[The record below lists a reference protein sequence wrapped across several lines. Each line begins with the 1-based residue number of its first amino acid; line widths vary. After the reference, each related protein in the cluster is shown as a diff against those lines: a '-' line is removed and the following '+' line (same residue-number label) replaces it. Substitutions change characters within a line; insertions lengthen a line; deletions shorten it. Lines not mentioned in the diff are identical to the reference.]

1 MPSFN
6 INAVHSASFFSTK
19 IQLPQSRS
27 ALTRRPILLDLVRK
41 GLQGKVSIISAP
53 AGYGKS
59 TLLAQALEQYPHP
72 CAWINLDKEENDPIR
87 FWHLFFMAIRQI
99 APLLIS
105 QSTELLHYVNENDWA
120 PLIASIS
127 QELQKADS
135 PLLIVFDDFHVI
147 HHPQILYMIDLLI
160 RQTPDTIHFVISS
173 RSIPDLKIGKLRA
186 LGQVM
191 EMDES
196 NLRFT
201 GEEVA
206 AFYKTA
212 FDIHLT
218 SQQLTNI
225 LKHTEGWIAGL
236 YLVGMVISKS
246 ETPDAIISNVN
257 GNLHFIAEY
266 LIEEVL
272 QQLTMEQ
279 QEFLLYTS
287 VLERFTAKICAVL
300 THVEDAQELIKQ
312 LFHQNAFL
320 ISLDAERHWFRY
332 HHLFA
337 DMLRAQLE
345 RRHPGLAKQLHKKAS
360 EWYESHGAPFEA
372 IHHALAGEVWDKAA
386 MLLFAYA
393 PHAMK
398 NHELATLDN
407 WLDFFPEE
415 TLKNHLHLLIIRA
428 WLQTLNGKTEQAEH
442 IIAPIEVRF
451 SHKKNEQDHSQE
463 ILWVEWMTIRA
474 FLAML
479 RNNVEDSLRHIEQ
492 ITLRSSLQSRFFQYG
507 FLLNPGEAYF
517 LRSQMAQR
525 GELRKAFRLFSQLR
539 MLYKGSGLAIL
550 GYGSVVLG
558 ELYYEWNDEASLQYF
573 IPRGLELG
581 RNHRQIGVLVP
592 MYLLHA
598 RYFVARKMM
607 KEAWDVLR
615 EFELTIQEYE
625 SHAHWR
631 AILEA
636 FKIRLWIAE
645 GQKDNVMAWLEQS
658 KFSSQQE
665 ITPYQEFELITWARA
680 NGFLSRWKVAE
691 DLLTRLVRFAEAES
705 RLASLIEVLLL
716 KAIAANELDKTNE
729 AFTYLNR
736 AIRLAYPENYQRT
749 FLDEG
754 IPLFQLMMQ
763 WLHSK
768 DQYTLT
774 TSEREY
780 AELLISLFIKEHP
793 VQAVPANAPPQ
804 DSLLTRRELDVLELM
819 ATGLSNAEIAERLI
833 LSIGTVKSYAHQ
845 IIDKLEV
852 KNRTQAIVE
861 ARKKGLLR

>member
-1 MPSFN
+1 MMSPN
-6 INAVHSASFFSTK
+6 INAVHSASFISTK

-27 ALTRRPILLDLVRK
+27 AITWRPILLAHIRK
-41 GLQGKVSIISAP
+41 GLQGKLSIISAP

-59 TLLAQALEQYPHP
+59 TLLSQALEQYPHP

-87 FWHLFFMAIRQI
+87 FWHLFFLAIHQI
-99 APLLIS
+99 TPSLIG
-105 QSTELLHYVNENDWA
+105 QSTELLHYVNENDFA

-127 QELQKADS
+127 QELQMANS
-135 PLLIVFDDFHVI
+135 PLLIVIDDFHVI
-147 HHPQILYMIDLLI
+147 HHPQILHMIESLI
-160 RQTPDTIHFVISS
+160 RQTPDFIHFAISS
-173 RSIPDLKIGKLRA
+173 RSIPDLHIGKLRA

-191 EMDES
+191 EIDES

-201 GEEVA
+201 SEEVEDL
-206 AFYKTA
+206 YKTT
-212 FDIHLT
+212 FGI
-218 SQQLTNI
+218 QLTPQQIANI

-236 YLVGMVISKS
+236 YLVGLVISKS
-246 ETPDAIISNVN
+246 ETPDTIINNVN

-287 VLERFTAKICAVL
+287 ILERFTAKICAAL
-300 THVEDAQELIKQ
+300 THVEEAQEMIMQ

-320 ISLDAERHWFRY
+320 ISLDAERNWFRY

-337 DMLRAQLE
+337 DMLRTQLA

-360 EWYESHGAPFEA
+360 EWYETHGAPFEA
-372 IHHALAGEVWDKAA
+372 IHHAIAGELWDKAA

-407 WLDFFPEE
+407 WLDFFPDER
-415 TLKNHLHLLIIRA
+415 LKSHLHLLIVRA
-428 WLQTLNGKTEQAEH
+428 WLHTLHGKTEQAEH
-442 IIAPIEVRF
+442 ILSPIEAWF
-451 SHKKNEQDHSQE
+451 LHEENEQDHAQE

-474 FLAML
+474 FLAMM
-479 RNNVEDSLRHIEQ
+479 RKNIEDTIRFIEQ
-492 ITLRSSLQSRFFQYG
+492 ITLRSNLQSRFFQYG

-517 LRSQMAQR
+517 LRSQMAQK
-525 GELRKAFRLFSQLR
+525 GELKKAFRLFSQLR
-539 MLYKGSGLAIL
+539 MFYKGSGLAIL
-550 GYGSVVLG
+550 GYGSVVMG

-598 RYFVARKMM
+598 RSFVARKMM

-615 EFELTIQEYE
+615 EYELTLQEYE

-636 FKIRLWIAE
+636 YKVRLWIVE
-645 GQKDNVMAWLEQS
+645 GQKDKVKEWLDQS
-658 KFSSQQE
+658 RFSTRQE
-665 ITPYQEFELITWARA
+665 ITSYQEFELITWVRA
-680 NGFLSRWKVAE
+680 NGYLSRWKVAS
-691 DLLTRLVRFAEAES
+691 DMLTRLVRFAEAES

-716 KAIAANELDKTNE
+716 KAIASNELDKSND

-754 IPLFQLMMQ
+754 IPLFHLMIQ
-763 WLHSK
+763 WLYSK
-768 DQYTLT
+768 EQYALT
-774 TSEREY
+774 ASEREY
-780 AELLISLFIKEHP
+780 AELLVSLLTKEHP
-793 VQAVPANAPPQ
+793 EQAIPTNAPPQ
-804 DSLLTRRELDVLELM
+804 DHLLTPRELDVLELM
-819 ATGLSNAEIAERLI
+819 ANGLSNAEIATQLI
-833 LSIGTVKSYAHQ
+833 LSIGTVKSYVHR
-845 IIDKLEV
+845 INGKLDV
-852 KNRTQAIVE
+852 KNRTQAIAE
-861 ARKKGLLR
+861 ARKKGLLK